1 MLTLLAH
8 YESRLPPSSAD
19 VLLDQARRP
28 TTLIPIRVELETDT
42 HRIRDAFVWNLN
54 EQIISPAA
62 FARIFCADLDLPM
75 HPYAEQVEGAI
86 RSQIEEWEGVAA
98 VELRPPLPQPS
109 LDDEVTRFYSI
120 TNEVDEEKKVE
131 EWELLGEE
139 YREGEGEEVPDCR
152 VILEVCKLHTGFL
165 GVNANVFHRSM
176 CRSQHSISWIT
187 SNGTC
192 SHH

>member
-1 MLTLLAH
+1 MHILLAR
-8 YESRLPPSSAD
+8 YECRRPLSSAD

-62 FARIFCADLDLPM
+62 FARIFCADLDLPV

-86 RSQIEEWEGVAA
+86 RAQIEEWEGVAA
-98 VELRPPLPQPS
+98 VELRPPLPQPP
-109 LDDEVTRFYSI
+109 LDDDSTRFYTI
-120 TNEVDEEKKVE
+120 TNEQTQEEKVD

-152 VILEVCKLHTGFL
+152 VILEVL
-165 GVNANVFHRSM
+165 G
-176 CRSQHSISWIT
+176 
-187 SNGTC
+187 
-192 SHH
+192 